1 MKEANCLERRIHT
14 TLNESDD
21 LCCGTEPKLIAQ
33 ADSTRFARDNTLCH
47 VWKTDLTPSLCKA
60 HISEWG
66 KKASVVWR

>member
-33 ADSTRFARDNTLCH
+33 ADSTRFARDNTLYH
-47 VWKTDLTPSLCKA
+47 V
-60 HISEWG
+60 
-66 KKASVVWR
+66 